1 MTAPRWPLLVL
12 ALAALA
18 LARKRPALRPAA
30 VALSA
35 LACIDLARIVT
46 TPVAQLARTT
56 SVIALLLP
64 EGLGLDAFVRAL
76 RWWVRTDVAMWLAW
90 PGISAALAWRVWR
103 GRAWPV
109 ALAFAAYAAAV
120 ALVPVTWGPLT
131 WWAASRAPFWL
142 SPAAALVA
150 WGTRKD
156 EGPEAEAPNP
166 SCALQD
172 RPNPLRASHRRVD
185 RSALVQGTTR
195 HDEHCAAPSPAA
207 QASREVAALLAWSGL
222 VDVLVGALSPS
233 GSHDLAA
240 PIAWATWALVGRALL
255 RTR

>member
-12 ALAALA
+12 AIAALA
-18 LARKRPALRPAA
+18 LARKRPVLRPAA
-30 VALSA
+30 VALAA
-35 LACIDLARIVT
+35 LACIDLAR
-46 TPVAQLARTT
+46 LAH
-56 SVIALLLP
+56 LP
-64 EGLGLDAFVRAL
+64 ARL
-76 RWWVRTDVAMWLAW
+76 DVALWLAW
-90 PGISAALAWRVWR
+90 SGISAALAWRVWR
-103 GRAWPV
+103 DRAWPV
-109 ALAFAAYAAAV
+109 ALAFGAYAAAV

-142 SPAAALVA
+142 APAVAALA

-156 EGPEAEAPNP
+156 EDPESPRGPLP
-166 SCALQD
+166 SLRLHPLCRGS
-172 RPNPLRASHRRVD
+172 RPETARGVSHD
-185 RSALVQGTTR
+185 AT
-195 HDEHCAAPSPAA
+195 APSPAA

-255 RTR
+255 RAR

>member
-35 LACIDLARIVT
+35 LACIDLARG
-46 TPVAQLARTT
+46 AG
-56 SVIALLLP
+56 LP
-64 EGLGLDAFVRAL
+64 RRL
-76 RWWVRTDVAMWLAW
+76 DVALWLAW

-142 SPAAALVA
+142 SPAVALVA
-150 WGTRKD
+150 WGTRKE
-156 EGPEAEAPNP
+156 EGPGADYIEGTPGPTTSPTLPGRHSGEPRPLAGRSVALPAEAGRR
-166 SCALQD
+166 D
-172 RPNPLRASHRRVD
+172 GRAD
-185 RSALVQGTTR
+185 AT
-195 HDEHCAAPSPAA
+195 APSPAA

-255 RTR
+255 RAR